1 MKQLL
6 LAGILLAYASMLVN
20 PNPDQVSEI
29 KAEQIVITNDVA
41 LVSSPA
47 DMSAYG
53 LGSGNETCF
62 EQITMSESLRMFS
75 EDGSGILFYAKP
87 DGQESRLAAPVLN
100 EAAQEMGIHV
110 YYVNCGEDYNLSD
123 YNTLTGYISSTFAVS
138 QNGTKT
144 FFLPDVI
151 AVKDGE
157 ITGYHVSLVD
167 GLILTGT
174 EESLPEDQR
183 IRLKN
188 SYIETLRTAA
198 D

>member
-6 LAGILLAYASMLVN
+6 LAGILLAYAAMLVN

-29 KAEQIVITNDVA
+29 KAEKITITNDIS
-41 LVSSPA
+41 LTSETA
-47 DMSAYG
+47 DMTAYG
-53 LGSGNETCF
+53 LAEGTETCF
-62 EQITMSESLRMFS
+62 EQITMSESLRMFT
-75 EDGSGILFYAKP
+75 EGGSGILFYAKS

-100 EAAQEMGIHV
+100 EAAQELGISV
-110 YYVNCGEDYNLSD
+110 CYVDCGADYNLTD
-123 YNTLTGYISSTFAVS
+123 YNTLTGYVSSTFVTS
-138 QNGTKT
+138 SSGSKT

-151 AVKDGE
+151 AVKDGQ

-174 EESLPEDQR
+174 ETSLPDDQR
-183 IRLKN
+183 VKLKN
-188 SYIETLRTAA
+188 SYIETMETAA